1 MNFKNLLLSSTGS
14 ESGKSLKLLHTLNN
28 LTMVTVIW
36 IWTCCHCQVRN
47 EEITKTKKNSKRKKF
62 FKNHITSKHLSF
74 KFLLAMS
81 SLILHHNYSKILDYL
96 FSCRSLDQKF

>member
-47 EEITKTKKNSKRKKF
+47 EEITKTKKIVKEKSFSK
-62 FKNHITSKHLSF
+62 TT
-74 KFLLAMS
+74 LLQN
-81 SLILHHNYSKILDYL
+81 I
-96 FSCRSLDQKF
+96 